1 MPPTI
6 LVVED
11 DPHILLLLREVLSEA
26 GYRVRAAADG
36 LVALRAIAH
45 DPPALLLAD
54 IRLPGLDG
62 VRLAHEAQARPVPI
76 PVLLMSAQP
85 PPARAAPFPFL
96 AKPFALD
103 DLLAQVT
110 QLVAVPDR
118 APPVTIAA
126 APQPIATRPPRDRGP
141 QDRIPAWTP
150 PMPSRR
156 SPRSSV
162 SVGASSI

>member
-26 GYRVRAAADG
+26 GYRVRGAADG
-36 LVALRAIAH
+36 LVALRNIAS

-62 VRLAHEAQARPVPI
+62 VRLAHEVQARPAPI

-85 PPARAAPFPFL
+85 PPATAAPFPFL

-103 DLLAQVT
+103 DLLARVT

-118 APPVTIAA
+118 APPATIAPL
-126 APQPIATRPPRDRGP
+126 PQPIDTRPRHDRGP
-141 QDRIPAWTP
+141 QDGSLAWTP
-150 PMPSRR
+150 PMPSPR
-156 SPRSSV
+156 SPRPSA
-162 SVGASSI
+162 SVGASST